1 MTICY
6 TRAREL
12 APWLD
17 RVAAR
22 GEIFVRFWLRPGEA
36 AVALGTP
43 EEREVEKIPAQLRR
57 FL

>member
-36 AVALGTP
+36 AVALGTGKERR
-43 EEREVEKIPAQLRR
+43 EESIPRQLRR

>member
-22 GEIFVRFWLRPGEA
+22 GEIFVQFWLRSG
-36 AVALGTP
+36 AVAVVLGTP
-43 EEREVEKIPAQLRR
+43 EEREVEKKPAQLRR

>member
-12 APWLD
+12 TPWLD

-22 GEIFVRFWLRPGEA
+22 GEIFVQFWLRPEEA